1 MKRSLIIL
9 MMSFIMIPS
18 FSQVQTVFK
27 GGLALL
33 AFFGEEGHNAAPEGS
48 TSQPSLLLSFG
59 VRSRNPSLF
68 NFGGELEYLHRTYH
82 IDAENGGVSGYTRY
96 DLNVVENQLR
106 INILPQF
113 TFGKKVR
120 FSIYP
125 GLYLACNIAS
135 KITGTGE
142 YNGSGGHHEYKYDY
156 SFEEADTPILEYGV
170 LVGFGAELPLGKG
183 YSFVLDY
190 MQSLNIPEKEIM
202 NVAYFYMLD
211 FRFCAGISYTIG
223 YTPKEEGH

>member
-1 MKRSLIIL
+1 
-9 MMSFIMIPS
+9 MIPS

-27 GGLALL
+27 GGLMQL

-48 TSQPSLLLSFG
+48 TSQPSMLLSFG
-59 VRSRNPSLF
+59 IRSRNPSLF
-68 NFGGELEYLHRTYH
+68 NFGGELEYLHRTYDV
-82 IDAENGGVSGYTRY
+82 DAKNGGVSGYTRY

-125 GLYLACNIAS
+125 GVYLACNIYS
-135 KITGTGE
+135 KITGTGV
-142 YNGSGGHHEYKYDY
+142 YNGSGGHREYSYDKTY
-156 SFEEADTPILEYGV
+156 DEANMPIIEYGV
-170 LVGFGAELPLGKG
+170 LAGFGAEIPMGKG

-190 MQSLNIPEKEIM
+190 MQSLNIPEKDVM
-202 NVAYFYMLD
+202 KVAYLYILD
-211 FRFCAGISYTIG
+211 FRFCAGFSYTIG
-223 YTPKEEGH
+223 QTSQVKAP